1 MKLKEM
7 IDFICYTTI
16 AILLGVAIL
25 IVDNKNIIN
34 LLSSYWKLFLVI
46 LLVITILFIREF
58 VCYFKT
64 KEQIIKNY
72 CKVLYLVFLTL
83 LFTFVVMNMG
93 LFWILS
99 IIVVLFVYGEFV
111 VVILKTPEP
120 NDSVAIDVT
129 NVEESDVPVD
139 CYDNLFPTRRKE
151 LDRVY
156 VYLKGIKT
164 SDPYAIAIS
173 AGWGEGKTS
182 IITVLQKN

>member
-64 KEQIIKNY
+64 KEQIIKNTARY
-72 CKVLYLVFLTL
+72 F
-83 LFTFVVMNMG
+83 
-93 LFWILS
+93 I
-99 IIVVLFVYGEFV
+99 
-111 VVILKTPEP
+111 
-120 NDSVAIDVT
+120 
-129 NVEESDVPVD
+129 
-139 CYDNLFPTRRKE
+139 
-151 LDRVY
+151 
-156 VYLKGIKT
+156 
-164 SDPYAIAIS
+164 
-173 AGWGEGKTS
+173 
-182 IITVLQKN
+182 